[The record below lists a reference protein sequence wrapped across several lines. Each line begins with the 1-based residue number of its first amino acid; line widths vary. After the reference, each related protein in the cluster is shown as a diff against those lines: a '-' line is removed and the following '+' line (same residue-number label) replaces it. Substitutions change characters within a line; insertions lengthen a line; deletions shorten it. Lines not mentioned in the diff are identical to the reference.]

1 MIRQHLLTIFW
12 LGVIVL
18 LVLFSL
24 VFKDTN
30 TAIVAQVEPMKK
42 AVSYHKA
49 IKVLEI
55 YVIPGQRVAPGDLL
69 VKVERPDLLLDVE
82 RKKNDLEQLRIER
95 IVLQKKYEER
105 KKQLDIE
112 KEFKI
117 QKLNAE
123 TEQLIIT
130 VENNRRISS
139 QFGSLAGY
147 SDSTAAQ
154 DKSYYEIELNALT
167 KERNFVINHHAQVS
181 AANTMIYQEELKLLQ
196 VLEGEREKELRSL
209 MEEEDQLIRRSEIH
223 GTIGSLSAQ
232 SGELLSPYS
241 TILSIY
247 ELNPTVIKAIMNEG
261 YRYDLK
267 VGQVVKVESTN
278 RLYKTEGVISEIGSR
293 IIEYPDRLRTNQN
306 IPMWGRELFIKIP
319 EQNNFL
325 NGERVIVS
333 LKKSRL

>member
-1 MIRQHLLTIFW
+1 MIRNHLLTIFW
-12 LGVIVL
+12 LGVIIL
-18 LVLFSL
+18 LVLISL

-42 AVSYHKA
+42 AISYHKA

-82 RKKNDLEQLRIER
+82 RKKNDQEKLQIER

-105 KKQLDIE
+105 KKQLDIDRD
-112 KEFKI
+112 FKLE
-117 QKLNAE
+117 KLNAE
-123 TEQLIIT
+123 TEQLKLT
-130 VENNRRISS
+130 VENNLKISS
-139 QFGSLAGY
+139 QFGNLAGY
-147 SDSTAAQ
+147 ADTSETRE
-154 DKSYYEIELNALT
+154 KSYYEIALEALN
-167 KERNFVINHHAQVS
+167 KERNFVVSQHAQAMS
-181 AANTMIYQEELKLLQ
+181 ANYMIYHEELKLLE
-196 VLEGEREKELRSL
+196 VLEDEREKELL
-209 MEEEDQLIRRSEIH
+209 ALLEEESQLIRTADIH
-223 GTIGSLSAQ
+223 GTIGSISAQ

-261 YRYDLK
+261 YKYDLA

-293 IIEYPDRLRTNQN
+293 IIEYPTRLRSNQN

-333 LKKSRL
+333 LKKSGL